1 MAEQAALRQVN
12 HTRLSDQAYEVLR
25 DSILRRK
32 LPPGHR
38 LDLDDLQSQ
47 LGISRTP
54 LKEAISRLATE
65 GLITVVPRRGSY
77 VTEITAHDV
86 AERFDVRQI
95 LELGAVDEIVA
106 NLTDEH
112 LDNLR
117 RVYADLEALTT
128 PEGVTSDYFGF
139 LNKDREFHRTMLHI
153 TGNQLLLEI
162 YEGLNIHLQVAKV
175 FYMARDKRTSLVG
188 YEHREILKALE
199 AKDAEALR
207 TTLREHIQSAKQAVV
222 SGIDMQNQPDEPSSL
237 PDRVPVGEPVDTLT
251 GMGDGY
257 Q

>member
-1 MAEQAALRQVN
+1 MPEQTSLRQVN

-25 DSILRRK
+25 DSILRRR

-77 VTEITAHDV
+77 VTEITAQDV

-128 PEGVTSDYFGF
+128 PEGLTSDYFGF

-175 FYMARDKRTSLVG
+175 FYMARDKRTGLVG
-188 YEHREILKALE
+188 YEHHEILKALE

-207 TTLREHIQSAKQAVV
+207 ATLREHIQSAKQAVV
-222 SGIDMQNQPDEPSSL
+222 SGIYMQNEPGEPSPL
-237 PDRVPVGEPVDTLT
+237 PDRVPVGAPVGAPT
-251 GMGDGY
+251 GVGDGY

>member
-1 MAEQAALRQVN
+1 MSKRESLRQVN

-25 DSILRRK
+25 DSILRRE

-54 LKEAISRLATE
+54 LKEGISRLATE

-77 VTEITAHDV
+77 VTELTAQDV

-106 NLTDEH
+106 NLTDEY
-112 LDNLR
+112 LENLR
-117 RVYADLEALTT
+117 SIYTDLEALTT
-128 PEGVTSDYFGF
+128 PEGITSDYFGF
-139 LNKDREFHRTMLHI
+139 LDKDREFHRAMLRI
-153 TGNQLLLEI
+153 AGNHLLLEI

-175 FYMARDKRTSLVG
+175 FYMARDKRASLVG

-199 AKDAEALR
+199 ARDAEALR
-207 TTLREHIQSAKQAVV
+207 ATLREHIQNAKQVVV
-222 SGIDMQNQPDEPSSL
+222 SGIEMQYEA
-237 PDRVPVGEPVDTLT
+237 GEPFASVTYDI
-251 GMGDGY
+251 
-257 Q
+257 QF